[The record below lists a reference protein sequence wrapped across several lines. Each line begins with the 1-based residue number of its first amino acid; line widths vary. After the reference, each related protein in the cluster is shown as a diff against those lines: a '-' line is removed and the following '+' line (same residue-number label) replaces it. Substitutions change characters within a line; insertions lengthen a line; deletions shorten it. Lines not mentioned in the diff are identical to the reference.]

1 VPCDPLVPITCVDIP
16 GPIGEAGDA
25 VAGVIGNQFAEAM
38 ADGAGWVLRITVGW
52 WIDVPAV
59 DLATSPA
66 ATIRG
71 YVLWLAVA
79 IATTGVMWQGV
90 RLALSRRADPLIG
103 IGRGLFVFAL
113 FAAVGIAAPAAALR
127 AGDSFAAWVLDE
139 STGGAIADRL
149 QIIAAFTGVT
159 SSGAVIVLGLLMIL
173 SGLAQAVVMIFR
185 EGAVVVLSGVVVLA
199 AAGSFAQATRPWLHR
214 VIGWMA
220 ALVAYKPIAALV
232 YATAFTMVG
241 EGTDPRTVLVGLTMI
256 ILAVVALPALMKFFT
271 WTTGAVADHSSG
283 GTAVLGAGV
292 SAVHAIGSVSGPSG
306 ASAQAGHIRQDLGSA
321 AGGSIQAGANSS
333 KVVAGAAPA
342 SVGGASAAGAGSLG
356 AAGGSAAG
364 GAVAG
369 GGVAGGAAAGGA
381 AAAAG
386 PVGVAVAGGTVAV
399 QAAQKAAGEARRHLT
414 EGGPS

>member
-1 VPCDPLVPITCVDIP
+1 MPCDPLVPITCVDVP
-16 GPIGEAGDA
+16 NPIGEAGDA

-38 ADGAGWVLRITVGW
+38 ADGAGWVLRTTVGW

-66 ATIRG
+66 VTIRS

-79 IATTGVMWQGV
+79 IATAGVMWQGV

-103 IGRGLFVFAL
+103 VGRGLFVFAL

-149 QIIAAFTGVT
+149 EVVAAFNGVT

-214 VIGWMA
+214 VVGWMA
-220 ALVAYKPIAALV
+220 ALIAYKPIAALV
-232 YATAFTMVG
+232 YATAFAMVG

-271 WTTGAVADHSSG
+271 WTTGAVADHSG
-283 GTAVLGAGV
+283 GSTAVLGAGV
-292 SAVHAIGSVSGPSG
+292 SAVHAVASMSGPSG
-306 ASAQAGHIRQDLGSA
+306 ASTQAGHIRQDLGPA
-321 AGGSIQAGANSS
+321 AGSSIQAGARTSQ
-333 KVVAGAAPA
+333 VATGAAPA
-342 SVGGASAAGAGSLG
+342 SVGGVLGSRSRL
-356 AAGGSAAG
+356 ARSSGGSVAG
-364 GAVAG
+364 GAAV
-369 GGVAGGAAAGGA
+369 GGAAAGGA

-399 QAAQKAAGEARRHLT
+399 QAAQKAATEARRHLT
-414 EGGPS
+414 EGGPA